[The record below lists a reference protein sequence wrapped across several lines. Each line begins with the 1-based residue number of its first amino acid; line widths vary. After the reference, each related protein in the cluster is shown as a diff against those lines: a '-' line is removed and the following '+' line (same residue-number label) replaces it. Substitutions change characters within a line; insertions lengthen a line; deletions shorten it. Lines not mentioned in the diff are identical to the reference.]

1 MLLILDTFLTI
12 AMYFLDPAPTCGPD
26 GPLIDGQN
34 VNLTCVITYY
44 YKTDAAQ
51 TGAALAA
58 AVTATIAWD
67 AAAGTSVYN
76 NATDVYNT
84 AGTQVIGQTLEA
96 DVETTASGTGLPLA
110 TCTATLTITAPTLAN
125 YVFATNTLTY
135 PCIMKATPVTCK
147 HLYVIL
153 DNTFNI

>member
-26 GPLIDGQN
+26 GPVMEGQN
-34 VNLTCVITYY
+34 VSLTCVITYY
-44 YKTDAAQ
+44 YKTDAVL
-51 TGAALAA
+51 TGAAGAA

-67 AAAGTSVYN
+67 AGTLVYTN
-76 NATDVYNT
+76 TTDLYNT
-84 AGTQVIGQTLEA
+84 ALTQVIGQTLEA
-96 DVETTASGTGLPLA
+96 VVQTTAIGSGLPSA
-110 TCTATLTITAPTLAN
+110 TCTATLTITAPTPTVAN

-135 PCIMKATPVTCK
+135 PCVLPDTPVTCK